1 MAVGPSGSLIY
12 ANQMMHIQASK
23 EADYNSS
30 AQMQQTLAAAMQNE
44 KEEVVQEVR
53 PAEESYKIDPENE
66 HERQK
71 SDEEQEEQAQHREE
85 HAKESKEEEEVP
97 LHQGL
102 LDVKA

>member
-1 MAVGPSGSLIY
+1 MAVGPIGSLIY

-23 EADYNSS
+23 EADYNSN
-30 AQMQQTLAAAMQNE
+30 AQMQQVLAAAMQNE
-44 KEEVVQEVR
+44 KEEIVQEVR

-71 SDEEQEEQAQHREE
+71 SDEEQAQHREE
-85 HAKESKEEEEVP
+85 HAKESQEDEEVP